1 MGTRMTSY
9 RHPEVAAQRP
19 SKGDG
24 PNTPAVD
31 SSRLEEPVIG
41 PATSG
46 RTRRL
51 APQDDGQHLGSRRR
65 LAGFVRTLRDNGF
78 RVGLAETSDA
88 LRILASPAALQAASL
103 KPALRALFCATHS
116 DWERFDAIFDAFW
129 RGDGMRQRQVLSGSP
144 AASQTSAR
152 RLAEGHVPQEA
163 LGLPDRVER
172 RSDGDGESPAD
183 GRGRREGASRTE
195 TLSKADMR
203 HIADPDEV
211 AAAHALAARLAR
223 TMRAGLVRREQVR
236 RRGRRLDLRRTIHRN
251 VSHGGALIELA
262 WRRRKIK
269 PLRLVV
275 LLDASGSMSLYTAFF
290 VRFLHGVVDSFR
302 EAEAFVFHTR
312 LAHVSP
318 SLRDR
323 DVTRAV
329 DKLALMA
336 QGVGGGTRIG
346 ESLATFNR
354 WHARRVINSRTAI
367 MIVSDGYDTGEPE
380 QLGEEMRRLRRRCRK
395 IIWLNPLIG
404 WRDYSPQARGMQA
417 ALPYV
422 DLFAPAHNLE
432 SLAALEPYLARI

>member
-1 MGTRMTSY
+1 MIAQARSPDGAKRNPGFGT
-9 RHPEVAAQRP
+9 
-19 SKGDG
+19 
-24 PNTPAVD
+24 
-31 SSRLEEPVIG
+31 
-41 PATSG
+41 
-46 RTRRL
+46 
-51 APQDDGQHLGSRRR
+51 QDDGQLRGARRR
-65 LAGFVRTLRDNGF
+65 LAGFARTLRDNGF
-78 RVGLAETSDA
+78 RIGLAETGDA
-88 LRILASPAALQAASL
+88 LRILASAAALNPTAL

-116 DWERFDAIFDAFW
+116 DWERFDDIFDAFW
-129 RGDGMRQRQVLSGSP
+129 RGRNMRQRQVLSGVPS
-144 AASQTSAR
+144 AAQAPAR
-152 RLAEGHVPQEA
+152 RLAEAQVPQDA
-163 LGLPDRVER
+163 LGLPDHVER
-172 RSDGDGESPAD
+172 RGTEDGATPAD
-183 GRGRREGASRTE
+183 GRGRREGASRAE
-195 TLSKADMR
+195 VLSATDLR
-203 HIADPDEV
+203 HIVDPDDI
-211 AAAHALAARLAR
+211 AATHALAARLAR
-223 TMRAGLVRREQVR
+223 VMRARLVRREQIR

-251 VSHGGALIELA
+251 VSHGGTLLELA

-290 VRFLHGVVDSFR
+290 VRFLHGVVDAFR

-336 QGVGGGTRIG
+336 QGIGGGTRIG

-354 WHARRVINSRTAI
+354 WHARRVINSRTALL
-367 MIVSDGYDTGEPE
+367 IVSDGYDTGTPE
-380 QLGEEMRRLRRRCRK
+380 ELGAEMRRLRRRCKK

-417 ALPYV
+417 ALPYI